1 MIKGGYIIQPRI
13 IQESDIYKSPPYVR
27 EIWAYLLRE
36 ANSTDVKYGGFELKR
51 GQLFTNYQK
60 IRDDLSWF
68 VGYRKMSYNEN
79 QTKKAMT
86 ALREAQRITTVK
98 ELGGVVITICNYD
111 YYQNPKNY
119 ERTNDRTNEGTAI
132 EPMKNHTLPDNNKNV
147 KNIKKERIKNDI
159 LLSQVDKST
168 LDETTFQYFEIAFS
182 FWKLVSKNIADS
194 GIKNTSV
201 ESAKF
206 STWVDPIRLLIEN
219 DKKTI
224 EQIRKVYKFLNSDEF
239 WGKQILSTAKLRK
252 KNKNDMTYF
261 DDLLLK
267 SNGEA
272 KRPCKTKQAIPDNA
286 EAFNGIIARIE
297 QTQL

>member
-36 ANSTDVKYGGFELKR
+36 ANSTDIKYGGFELKR

-86 ALREAQRITTVK
+86 ALREAQRITTSK

-119 ERTNDRTNEGTAI
+119 ERTNDRTNESTTI
-132 EPMKNHTLPDNNKNV
+132 EPMKNHPLPDNNKNV
-147 KNIKKERIKNDI
+147 KNVKKERSNI

-206 STWVDPIRLLIEN
+206 CTWVDPIRLLIEN

-239 WGKQILSTAKLRK
+239 WGKQILSTAKLR
-252 KNKNDMTYF
+252 NMTYF

-267 SNGEA
+267 SNGENQRA
-272 KRPCKTKQAIPDNA
+272 YKKSVIPDND
-286 EAFNGIIARIE
+286 EALNGIITRIE